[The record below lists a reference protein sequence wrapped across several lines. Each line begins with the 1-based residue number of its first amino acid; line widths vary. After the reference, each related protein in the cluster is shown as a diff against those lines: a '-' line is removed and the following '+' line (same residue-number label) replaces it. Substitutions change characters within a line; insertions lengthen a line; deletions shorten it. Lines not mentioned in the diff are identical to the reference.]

1 MDPWA
6 KRIKERMSS
15 LQDSSYWRERAE
27 EARTQSN
34 RMRDPMAKET
44 MLEIAHKYE
53 AMAERAAQRE
63 LVRSVKTELAQRSL
77 GREADR

>member
-1 MDPWA
+1 MEPWA
-6 KRIKERMSS
+6 NRIKQRIGS
-15 LQDSSYWRERAE
+15 LPDSSYWRERAE
-27 EARTQSN
+27 EARRQSN

-63 LVRSVKTELAQRSL
+63 LVRFR
-77 GREADR
+77 